1 MSKILYLMC
10 SVYQIGLSYNLCMT
24 LNNTN
29 LLYLFLKVSKKLE
42 TTKCYYRCAELKF
55 MKIKRS
61 MLQIKYLRIVFFIFD
76 IHIRQWP
83 ESRWVYHQPSIFCSS
98 MRLVDKY
105 RYLDYALVRLLVEGR
120 IYQKQRKI
128 FQDSIRMFQH
138 Q

>member
-1 MSKILYLMC
+1 MC

-61 MLQIKYLRIVFFIFD
+61 MLQINYLRIYFLFSTSTFGNDRNRVEFITNPVFFV
-76 IHIRQWP
+76 HP
-83 ESRWVYHQPSIFCSS
+83 
-98 MRLVDKY
+98 
-105 RYLDYALVRLLVEGR
+105 
-120 IYQKQRKI
+120 
-128 FQDSIRMFQH
+128 
-138 Q
+138 